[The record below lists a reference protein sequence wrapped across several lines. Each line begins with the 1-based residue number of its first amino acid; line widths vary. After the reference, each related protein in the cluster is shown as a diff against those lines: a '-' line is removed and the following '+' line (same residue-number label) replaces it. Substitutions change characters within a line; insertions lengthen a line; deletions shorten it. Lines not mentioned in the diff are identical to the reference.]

1 MAERLYFLYTMSKDR
16 GSYVIYNVSI
26 FLINS
31 ILKKLIS
38 CISMAGDIAPPSWE
52 CFLGKF

>member
-1 MAERLYFLYTMSKDR
+1 MSKDR
-16 GSYVIYNVSI
+16 ESCVMYNVSI

-38 CISMAGDIAPPSWE
+38 CIGIAGDTVPSFWE
-52 CFLGKF
+52 CLLGKF